1 MRGGGGESHYW
12 EPPGAL
18 LEASW
23 GLLGRSWRLPGASW
37 APLGPSWAVLEAIQ
51 NKTKMKSIFEP
62 PKIPKKILDGSFFG
76 SILDA
81 KIDQNGIQ
89 NESKFKTIFK
99 SEKNALQ
106 EPLGAILARSW
117 GRSEL
122 QNHAPTAAALVF
134 SKI

>member
-1 MRGGGGESHYW
+1 M
-12 EPPGAL
+12 

-23 GLLGRSWRLPGASW
+23 DLLRLTRGLPGTSW
-37 APLGPSWAVLEAIQ
+37 APLGPSWAVLEATQ

-62 PKIPKKILDGSFFG
+62 QKIPQKILDPSFFG

-99 SEKNALQ
+99 NEKNALQ
-106 EPLGAILARSW
+106 EPLGAVLGRSW
-117 GRSEL
+117 GILEATLGPPRSL
-122 QNHAPTAAALVF
+122 RYRQA
-134 SKI
+134 